1 MSIADDQLPG
11 LPTSSV
17 VKPDMALERAAFHD
31 SDLQESAEPN
41 YDETVYS
48 MERGIPQPL
57 PVPLIGETRFIK
69 DPNGW
74 LHLIK
79 DGKESQAPML
89 YDHRKSIAPPGMTLN
104 DLVMAHEERTARWKE
119 ASCCAEMIEFFQ
131 STISKVQ
138 DFTLKSCICIGI
150 GTFTGTHPYC
160 PGDRSFDQ
168 LIAFEA
174 ILDTLRE

>member
-1 MSIADDQLPG
+1 MSIPDDQLAG
-11 LPTSSV
+11 LLTSSV
-17 VKPDMALERAAFHD
+17 VKPYMALERAASHD
-31 SDLQESAEPN
+31 SDLQEFAEPN

-48 MERGIPQPL
+48 IGRGIPQPL

-69 DPNGW
+69 DLNGW

-79 DGKESQAPML
+79 DGKESQAPIL
-89 YDHRKSIAPPGMTLN
+89 YESRKSIAPPSMTLN

-119 ASCCAEMIEFFQ
+119 GSCCAEIIDFFQ
-131 STISKVQ
+131 TTISKVQ

-150 GTFTGTHPYC
+150 GTFTGTHPSC

-174 ILDTLRE
+174 ILDILRE